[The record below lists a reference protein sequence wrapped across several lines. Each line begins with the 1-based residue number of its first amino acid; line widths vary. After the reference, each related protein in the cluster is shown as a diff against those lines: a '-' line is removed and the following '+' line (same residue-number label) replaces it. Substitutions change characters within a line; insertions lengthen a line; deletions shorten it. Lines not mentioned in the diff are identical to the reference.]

1 MSDLFVCFL
10 GVFRLLK
17 ATQGIV
23 HPALWLEFSQGV
35 ILAFPLYMYLD
46 WPRPGLSSGVP
57 NFWGLSSVLSEAL
70 GKSYDLLLFHFLP
83 SCQMGINNLTYLLGG
98 RESSE
103 NGVILSV
110 QVLKVVLLGEQSDW
124 NWLVYYKPY
133 TPLFHSLGAVTWS
146 VSFWGSIQRKLLT
159 WPQVL
164 WFISELN
171 TNLVLHLRSCPFLSL
186 SPILSE
192 CCFFWLVSYS
202 GGLWGWVL
210 KNPVR
215 WEL

>member
-1 MSDLFVCFL
+1 M
-10 GVFRLLK
+10 
-17 ATQGIV
+17 
-23 HPALWLEFSQGV
+23 

-110 QVLKVVLLGEQSDW
+110 QVLKVVLLGEQSNWD
-124 NWLVYYKPY
+124 WLVYYKPY

-146 VSFWGSIQRKLLT
+146 VSFWGSIQRGADLTTSTLVHIRTKHQPCTAFEIMYFPFSVPHSLRMLLFLACFLQ
-159 WPQVL
+159 WGPVGLSLQ
-164 WFISELN
+164 E
-171 TNLVLHLRSCPFLSL
+171 SCPMRALGEGLISGCFMSNSFLE
-186 SPILSE
+186 IIV
-192 CCFFWLVSYS
+192 CMCFS
-202 GGLWGWVL
+202 
-210 KNPVR
+210 
-215 WEL
+215 